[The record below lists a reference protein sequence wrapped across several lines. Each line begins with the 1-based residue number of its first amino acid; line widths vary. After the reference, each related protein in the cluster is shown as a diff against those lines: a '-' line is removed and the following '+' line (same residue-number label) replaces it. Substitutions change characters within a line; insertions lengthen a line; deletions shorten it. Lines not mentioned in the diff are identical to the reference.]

1 MVRSELQILYITI
14 VSRMGLGHGSWA
26 EVRQED
32 MVLGKENLDVV
43 SYIHGKVVE
52 KPINLCN

>member
-1 MVRSELQILYITI
+1 
-14 VSRMGLGHGSWA
+14 MGLGHGSGA